1 MIVHHQRR
9 GRYIQCVHKNA
20 SLAINGMAC
29 RQNLRVA
36 ELHPSFDS
44 WVYAHSPLG
53 NCFANICHL
62 QEKKKTCR
70 EKDESNVF
78 HFCHTDVGGLDLF
91 LCVLYCLMS
100 VKWRNNETCRSR
112 AEFQSFQYGRLWK
125 AKGINGFKKQ
135 VDCKKFVHLLILFP
149 FLPLPF
155 FFIVNWTNSCLA
167 VTSQQFFPN

>member
-1 MIVHHQRR
+1 MEWPA
-9 GRYIQCVHKNA
+9 GKTWGLLSYIQV
-20 SLAINGMAC
+20 LAVEFTPILLWETVLLTFVTC
-29 RQNLRVA
+29 KK
-36 ELHPSFDS
+36 
-44 WVYAHSPLG
+44 
-53 NCFANICHL
+53 
-62 QEKKKTCR
+62 KKKTCR

-112 AEFQSFQYGRLWK
+112 AEFQSLRYGRLWK

>member
-1 MIVHHQRR
+1 MEWPA
-9 GRYIQCVHKNA
+9 GKTWGLLSYIQVLTVEFTPILLWETVLLTFVTFKK
-20 SLAINGMAC
+20 
-29 RQNLRVA
+29 
-36 ELHPSFDS
+36 
-44 WVYAHSPLG
+44 
-53 NCFANICHL
+53 
-62 QEKKKTCR
+62 KKKTCR

-112 AEFQSFQYGRLWK
+112 AEFQSLRYGRLWK

-167 VTSQQFFPN
+167 ITSQQFFPN